1 MKIYILFIFKINLLL
16 LLFPLHLLFAYDHQ
30 YPPSWEEF
38 QSNEGWKLIKETERV
53 KIYNKQLDAYPLPA
67 VKAEILSDVEMDRL
81 LDAAWLIEK
90 SKEVFPNAYI
100 TEAGIYHRRGKT
112 SYTAYQIIDIPFLAP
127 RLYQFN
133 SIRLGNS
140 IHWVRADALGPNY
153 NPDKL
158 LFPPVNFGSWE
169 VEKEENQSKLTYRL
183 CTDPGGNIP
192 LWVVKQ
198 ANQYNLPQL
207 LIDLEAYA
215 KKNRN
220 VPSQ

>member
-67 VKAEILSDVEMDRL
+67 VKAEILSDVEMDKL

-112 SYTAYQIIDIPFLAP
+112 SYTAYQIIDIPFLTP

-140 IHWVRADALGPNY
+140 IHWVRADTLGPDY

-158 LFPPVNFGSWE
+158 LLPPVNFGSWE
-169 VEKEENQSKLTYRL
+169 VRKEENRSKLTYRL

-192 LWVVKQ
+192 LWVVRQ

-207 LIDLEAYA
+207 LIDLEAYG
-215 KKNRN
+215 KK
-220 VPSQ
+220 

>member
-1 MKIYILFIFKINLLL
+1 MKKY
-16 LLFPLHLLFAYDHQ
+16 LLFLLFFSFSIIFLFANDYQ
-30 YPPSWEEF
+30 YPQSWDEL
-38 QSNEGWKLIKETERV
+38 QNNDGWKLIKETERV
-53 KIYNKQLDAYPLPA
+53 KIYSKKLEVSPLPA
-67 VKAEILSDVEMDRL
+67 YRAEIFSDVRVDRL
-81 LDAAWLIEK
+81 VDAAWLVEK
-90 SKEVFPNAYI
+90 SPEVFPNAYI
-100 TEAGIYHRRGKT
+100 TDAGIYHRRGDT
-112 SYTAYQIIDIPFLAP
+112 SYTAYQIFDIPFLSS

-140 IHWVRADALGPNY
+140 IHWVRADALGADY

-158 LFPPVNFGSWE
+158 LLPPVNFGSWE
-169 VEKEENQSKLTYRL
+169 VAKKGNQSKLTYRL

-215 KKNRN
+215 QKK
-220 VPSQ
+220 

>member
-1 MKIYILFIFKINLLL
+1 MKIYILFIFKKNLLL

-100 TEAGIYHRRGKT
+100 TEAGIYHRRGDT

-133 SIRLGNS
+133 SIRHGNS
-140 IHWVRADALGPNY
+140 IHWVSADTVNAAY
-153 NPDKL
+153 NLDKL
-158 LFPPVNFGSWE
+158 LLPPVNFGSWN
-169 VEKEENQSKLTYRL
+169 VEKMGNQTKITYHL
-183 CTDPGGNIP
+183 CTDPGGNVP
-192 LWVVKQ
+192 LWIVRQ
-198 ANQYNLPQL
+198 ANHYNLPQL
-207 LIDLEAYA
+207 LIDLEAYV
-215 KKNRN
+215 KGK
-220 VPSQ
+220 